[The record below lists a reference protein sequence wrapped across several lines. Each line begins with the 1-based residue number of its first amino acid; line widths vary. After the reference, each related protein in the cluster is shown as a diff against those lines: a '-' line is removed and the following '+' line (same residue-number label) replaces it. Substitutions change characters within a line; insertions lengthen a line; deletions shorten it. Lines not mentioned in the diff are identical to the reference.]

1 MSIREQENHLFD
13 EWKHNRN
20 GFVSDGVVS
29 EKDYLDS
36 KPKIAFILKE
46 VNDPDG
52 GGWDLRELVAQG
64 KRKQTWE
71 NVARWVDGIRLI
83 TNGEHIPS
91 WSVWERTSESFRKDV
106 LKSICVLN
114 LKKSPGTH
122 TSNSSS
128 LEAVAREDKD
138 YIRRQY
144 ELYDPDLTICC
155 GTGGLFKEIS
165 GHKSS
170 WEKTNRGIAWYER
183 AKGKF
188 VLSYSHPE
196 ARVYKPLLI
205 YGLLDAVNEI
215 YQ

>member
-106 LKSICVLN
+106 LKSIPDKYQV
-114 LKKSPGTH
+114 
-122 TSNSSS
+122 SS
-128 LEAVAREDKD
+128 LTT
-138 YIRRQY
+138 
-144 ELYDPDLTICC
+144 LP
-155 GTGGLFKEIS
+155 
-165 GHKSS
+165 
-170 WEKTNRGIAWYER
+170 
-183 AKGKF
+183 
-188 VLSYSHPE
+188 
-196 ARVYKPLLI
+196 
-205 YGLLDAVNEI
+205 
-215 YQ
+215 